1 MITLVCAKKKIII
14 PYGTVEVSDNNEV
27 ISLVEKPE
35 YELITN
41 TGLYVINP
49 DFIKMIPEKKKID
62 MTDMITK
69 CLDGGYRVGIY
80 LVKESDWLDM
90 GQLDEMERMKNRLG
104 VV

>member
-1 MITLVCAKKKIII
+1 
-14 PYGTVEVSDNNEV
+14 
-27 ISLVEKPE
+27 
-35 YELITN
+35 
-41 TGLYVINP
+41 
-49 DFIKMIPEKKKID
+49 

-69 CLDGGYRVGIY
+69 CLDEGYRVGIY